1 MRKINDPQLFKN
13 IKAFLTVYLP
23 IIRVKSPNTV
33 AAYRDTLN
41 LFISFLKDT
50 KNLNLNQITTEHFN
64 CDNVLSFLEWL
75 ETVRK
80 NSLTTRNQ
88 RLISIRA
95 FCRYLVG
102 ENILAYDTY
111 SQIQQIDKKPVAER
125 VIKDILSVSD
135 IKLILKMPDI
145 SKKTGI
151 RDRFYIAL
159 LYDSGC
165 RDQEILDLKL
175 SDIKVNGDI
184 SNLSVVGKGT
194 KFRVTPLS
202 KEVTSMFKQ
211 YVSIFH
217 PDSIQGDSLFYTVRK
232 SIKGKMSPDNVAR
245 FLNAYEKS
253 AKVVNPALPHLHP
266 HLFRHA
272 RAMHLYQAGMPLPL
286 VSEWLG
292 HSQLETSLIYAYADT
307 EMKRAASDRITNAEN
322 SVFTNEKFKYQDDEE
337 TIKKLYGL
345 A

>member
-1 MRKINDPQLFKN
+1 MRKIKDPYLYKS

-23 IIRVKSPNTV
+23 IVRAKSPNTV
-33 AAYRDTLN
+33 AGYRDTLN
-41 LFISFLKDT
+41 LFIGFLKDS
-50 KNLNLNQITTEHFN
+50 KKLNLNEITTDHFN
-64 CDNVLSFLEWL
+64 RDNVLLFLEWL
-75 ETVRK
+75 VTARK
-80 NSLTTRNQ
+80 NSTSTRNQ
-88 RLISIRA
+88 RLISIRS
-95 FCRYLVG
+95 FCRYLAG

-111 SQIQQIDKKPVAER
+111 SQIQQINKKPVAER
-125 VIKDILSVSD
+125 ILKDILSVSD
-135 IKLILKMPDI
+135 IKLILEMPDI
-145 SKKTGI
+145 TKKTGL

-165 RDQEILDLKL
+165 RDQEVLDLKL
-175 SDIKVNGDI
+175 SDVQMAGDVSSLNVI
-184 SNLSVVGKGT
+184 GKGS

-202 KEVTSMFKQ
+202 REVTSMFKQ

-217 PDSIQGDSLFYTVRK
+217 PNKKQGDFLFYTIRK
-232 SIKGKMSPDNVAR
+232 GIKGKMSPDNVAR
-245 FLNAYEKS
+245 FLNVYEKA
-253 AKVVNPALPHLHP
+253 AKVICPILPHLHP

-292 HSQLETSLIYAYADT
+292 HSQMETSLIYAHADT
-307 EMKRAASDRITNAEN
+307 EMKRAAADKVINAEN

>member
-1 MRKINDPQLFKN
+1 MRKIKDPYLFKS

-23 IIRVKSPNTV
+23 IIRAKSPNTV

-50 KNLNLNQITTEHFN
+50 KNLNLNEITIEHFS
-64 CDNVLSFLEWL
+64 CDNVLPFLEWL
-75 ETVRK
+75 ENTRK
-80 NSLTTRNQ
+80 NSISTRNQ

-102 ENILAYDTY
+102 ENILTYDTY

-125 VIKDILSVSD
+125 IIKDILSVPD
-135 IKLILKMPDI
+135 IKLILEMPDI
-145 SKKTGI
+145 SKKAGI

-175 SDIKVNGDI
+175 SDIQIDGDI
-184 SNLSVVGKGT
+184 SSLNVVGKGT
-194 KFRVTPLS
+194 KFRATPIS
-202 KEVTSMFKQ
+202 KDVTSMFKQ

-217 PDSIQGDSLFYTVRK
+217 PNRILEDFLFYTIRK
-232 SIKGKMSPDNVAR
+232 GVKGKMSPDNVAR
-245 FLNAYEKS
+245 FLNNYEKA
-253 AKVVNPALPHLHP
+253 AKAANPALPHLHP

-307 EMKRAASDRITNAEN
+307 EMKRAAVNKVINSEN
-322 SVFTNEKFKYQDDEE
+322 SVFTIEKFIYQDDDE

>member
-1 MRKINDPQLFKN
+1 MKKIKDPLLFKS

-23 IIRVKSPNTV
+23 VIRAKSPNTV

-41 LFISFLKDT
+41 LFISFLKAT
-50 KNLNLNQITTEHFN
+50 KDLNLNEIITEHFS
-64 CDNVLSFLEWL
+64 CENVLSFLGWL
-75 ETVRK
+75 ETARQ
-80 NSLTTRNQ
+80 NSISTRNQ

-95 FCRYLVG
+95 FCRYLAG
-102 ENILAYDTY
+102 ENILKYETY
-111 SQIQQIDKKPVAER
+111 SQIQQINKKPVVKKTLKEY
-125 VIKDILSVSD
+125 LSVSD
-135 IKLILKMPDI
+135 IKLILNMPDI

-165 RDQEILDLKL
+165 RDQEILDLQL
-175 SDIKVNGDI
+175 SDIQLDGDVSYLNI
-184 SNLSVVGKGT
+184 VGKGT

-202 KEVTSMFKQ
+202 KEVTSMFKH

-217 PDSIQGDSLFYTVRK
+217 PKNIPNNFLFFTTRK
-232 SIKGKMSPDNVAR
+232 GITGKMSPDNVAR
-245 FLNAYEKS
+245 FLNTYEKAAMIVS
-253 AKVVNPALPHLHP
+253 PALLHLHP

-292 HSQLETSLIYAYADT
+292 HSQMETSLIYAHADT
-307 EMKRAASDRITNAEN
+307 EMKRAASDKITNAEN
-322 SVFTNEKFKYQDDEE
+322 SVFINEKFKYQDDEG

-345 A
+345 M

>member
-1 MRKINDPQLFKN
+1 MRKIKDIHLFKS

-23 IIRVKSPNTV
+23 IIRAKSPNTV

-41 LFISFLKDT
+41 LFIGFLKDT
-50 KNLNLNQITTEHFN
+50 KSLNLNEITTEHFN

-75 ETVRK
+75 ETARN
-80 NSLTTRNQ
+80 NSIATRNQ

-95 FCRYLVG
+95 FYRYLAG

-125 VIKDILSVSD
+125 IIKDILSVSG
-135 IKLILKMPDI
+135 IKLILEMPDI

-151 RDRFYIAL
+151 RDRFYISI

-175 SDIKVNGDI
+175 SDIQVEGDV
-184 SNLSVVGKGT
+184 SSLNVVGKGT

-211 YVSIFH
+211 YVSIYH
-217 PDSIQGDSLFYTVRK
+217 PDRILEDFLFYTIRK
-232 SIKGKMSPDNVAR
+232 GVKGKMSPDNVAR
-245 FLNAYEKS
+245 FLNVYEKA

-292 HSQLETSLIYAYADT
+292 HSQMETSLIYAYADT
-307 EMKRAASDRITNAEN
+307 GMKRAAADRIINAKN
-322 SVFTNEKFKYQDDEE
+322 SVFTNENFRYQDDEE

>member
-1 MRKINDPQLFKN
+1 MRKIHDPRLFIS

-41 LFISFLKDT
+41 VFIGFLKDT
-50 KNLNLNQITTEHFN
+50 KSLNLNQIRTEHFN
-64 CDNVLSFLEWL
+64 CNNVLSFLEWL

-80 NSLTTRNQ
+80 NSITTRNQ
-88 RLISIRA
+88 RLISIRT

-135 IKLILKMPDI
+135 IRQILKIPDI
-145 SKKTGI
+145 SKKTGV
-151 RDRFYIAL
+151 RDRFYVAL

-165 RDQEILDLKL
+165 RNQEILDLKL
-175 SDIKVNGDI
+175 SDIKVSGEI
-184 SNLSVVGKGT
+184 SNLIVVGKGT

-211 YVSIFH
+211 YVTMFH
-217 PDSIQGDSLFYTVRK
+217 LDSMLGDSLFYTVRK
-232 SIKGKMSPDNVAR
+232 GIKGKMSPDNVAR

-253 AKVVNPALPHLHP
+253 ANIVNPALPHLHP
-266 HLFRHA
+266 HLFRQA
-272 RAMHLYQAGMPLPL
+272 RAMDLYQAGMPLPL

>member
-1 MRKINDPQLFKN
+1 MRKINDPQLFKS

-23 IIRVKSPNTV
+23 IIRAKSPNTV
-33 AAYRDTLN
+33 VAYRDTLN
-41 LFISFLKDT
+41 LFISCLKDT
-50 KNLNLNQITTEHFN
+50 KNLNLNEITTEHFN
-64 CDNVLSFLEWL
+64 CDNVLLFLEWL
-75 ETVRK
+75 ETTRK
-80 NSLTTRNQ
+80 NSIATRNQ

-95 FCRYLVG
+95 FCRYLAG
-102 ENILAYDTY
+102 ENIFTYDTY
-111 SQIQQIDKKPVAER
+111 SQIQQIDKKPVADR
-125 VIKDILSVSD
+125 IIKDILSVSD
-135 IKLILKMPDI
+135 IKLILEMPDI

-175 SDIKVNGDI
+175 SNIQVDGDVSSLNI
-184 SNLSVVGKGT
+184 VGKGT

-202 KEVTSMFKQ
+202 KEVTTMFKQ
-211 YVSIFH
+211 FVSIFH
-217 PDSIQGDSLFYTVRK
+217 PNRIQEDFLFYTTRK
-232 SIKGKMSPDNVAR
+232 GITGKMSPDNVAR
-245 FLNAYEKS
+245 FLNVYEKG
-253 AKVVNPALPHLHP
+253 AKTINPALPHLHP

-307 EMKRAASDRITNAEN
+307 EMKRAAADRITNAEN
-322 SVFTNEKFKYQDDEE
+322 SVFTNEKFKYQNDEE